1 MVILRDFK
9 EVKGGLIRLGYM
21 IIGICLVNGLNMEG
35 GMWLGML
42 LLLGGSFMITLIG
55 HTRSLEKI
63 PIQVQLHE
71 DRLHLT
77 FQHDEEEDID
87 IHINQLT
94 HVVLKVHSRRTA
106 ILEFYDANES
116 NKYKLQLHKK
126 MWTDFEEFVLSLA
139 RMPKYTPKFSF
150 YRAKSDNGTEL
161 IEFDHKD
168 GWYSYLLSKHSI
180 KSAFKEIMS
189 EGIVKK
195 ILALLGFVIFFS
207 LKAIS
212 DDLSSGLELLPWF
225 WGIGLTYYF
234 VVSFIYRL
242 KGYSGSEALMWCIVV
257 LLRIFGLTYATLSI
271 FLRITQVI

>member
-1 MVILRDFK
+1 MARHDNIAWGTF
-9 EVKGGLIRLGYM
+9 
-21 IIGICLVNGLNMEG
+21 
-35 GMWLGML
+35 ML
-42 LLLGGSFMITLIG
+42 TLIG
-55 HTRSLEKI
+55 HTRSLEVA
-63 PIQVQLHE
+63 PVQVQLFE

-77 FQHDEEEDID
+77 FQHDEEEDIV

-139 RMPKYTPKFSF
+139 RMPKYNPKFSF
-150 YRAKSDNGTEL
+150 YRAKSYNGTEL

-195 ILALLGFVIFFS
+195 ILSLLGFVIFFS

-225 WGIGLTYYF
+225 WGIGLTYY
-234 VVSFIYRL
+234 
-242 KGYSGSEALMWCIVV
+242 
-257 LLRIFGLTYATLSI
+257 LL
-271 FLRITQVI
+271 